1 MGGLGI
7 RPWRRPVCS
16 TAADWPFVRGRLE
29 RGRLERG
36 RLERGRLERGQLD
49 TALCWSAAVR
59 GWVPEHGSL
68 AARKSKMLNMYSL
81 SSQYF
86 GRIGLAFPG
95 PKLSLL
101 NQYES
106 TVRPQMIQTL
116 SQLQSRTRIHSEQL
130 NSKLQTRKIKK
141 KNLTWSSTEVPS
153 LLSSTVTGA
162 TSPRRTATIVPKTAM
177 SPCSAY
183 QKRSESG
190 ARLIRLGSGP
200 PSPPPGPRN
209 SLKGGHCSSSRE
221 PLVSGPYFDP
231 SAFGDF
237 AARVSALKEVP
248 PPAGS
253 GSGPGSGS
261 GVIKA

>member
-68 AARKSKMLNMYSL
+68 AVRYEAPVALGNFISVSSTNMKASY
-81 SSQYF
+81 
-86 GRIGLAFPG
+86 RAEPG
-95 PKLSLL
+95 
-101 NQYES
+101 Y
-106 TVRPQMIQTL
+106 TL
-116 SQLQSRTRIHSEQL
+116 S
-130 NSKLQTRKIKK
+130 NSTANYRPEKSKK